1 MVKWTTT
8 PEEYEHAR
16 KVILEMPYGQQV
28 SITMKNGAILEGWI
42 VGSSSG
48 NDVGDNLTRGRGPI
62 ITSMYGENRDS
73 APKRTR
79 LSTSCF
85 RHSELHAVQL
95 TAIDVKAG
103 RLKFK
108 LRH

>member
-16 KVILEMPYGQQV
+16 RVILEMPYGQQV

-62 ITSMYGENRDS
+62 ITSMYGEIRIQLQNGHVLVLPALDIQS
-73 APKRTR
+73 FT
-79 LSTSCF
+79 LSN
-85 RHSELHAVQL
+85 
-95 TAIDVKAG
+95 
-103 RLKFK
+103 
-108 LRH
+108 

>member
-16 KVILEMPYGQQV
+16 RIILEMPYGQQV

-62 ITSMYGENRDS
+62 ITSMYGEIRIQLQNGHVLVLPALDIQS
-73 APKRTR
+73 FT
-79 LSTSCF
+79 LSN
-85 RHSELHAVQL
+85 
-95 TAIDVKAG
+95 
-103 RLKFK
+103 
-108 LRH
+108 

>member
-62 ITSMYGENRDS
+62 ITSMYGEIRIQLQNGHVLVLPALDIQS
-73 APKRTR
+73 FT
-79 LSTSCF
+79 LSN
-85 RHSELHAVQL
+85 
-95 TAIDVKAG
+95 
-103 RLKFK
+103 
-108 LRH
+108 

>member
-16 KVILEMPYGQQV
+16 TVILEMPYGQQV

-62 ITSMYGENRDS
+62 ITSMYGEIRIQLQNGHVLVLPALDIQRF
-73 APKRTR
+73 T
-79 LSTSCF
+79 LSN
-85 RHSELHAVQL
+85 
-95 TAIDVKAG
+95 
-103 RLKFK
+103 
-108 LRH
+108 

>member
-1 MVKWTTT
+1 MDND

-16 KVILEMPYGQQV
+16 RVILEMPYGQQV

-62 ITSMYGENRDS
+62 ITSMYGEIRIQLQNGHVLVLPALDIQS
-73 APKRTR
+73 FT
-79 LSTSCF
+79 LSN
-85 RHSELHAVQL
+85 
-95 TAIDVKAG
+95 
-103 RLKFK
+103 
-108 LRH
+108 

>member
-1 MVKWTTT
+1 VETSNGEMDND

-16 KVILEMPYGQQV
+16 RVILEMPYGQQV

-62 ITSMYGENRDS
+62 ITSMYGEIRIQLQNGHVLVLPALDIQS
-73 APKRTR
+73 FT
-79 LSTSCF
+79 LSN
-85 RHSELHAVQL
+85 
-95 TAIDVKAG
+95 
-103 RLKFK
+103 
-108 LRH
+108 

>member
-16 KVILEMPYGQQV
+16 RVILEMPYGQQV
-28 SITMKNGAILEGWI
+28 SITMKNGAVLEGWI

-62 ITSMYGENRDS
+62 ITSMYGEIRIQLQNGHVLVLPALDIQS
-73 APKRTR
+73 FT
-79 LSTSCF
+79 LSN
-85 RHSELHAVQL
+85 
-95 TAIDVKAG
+95 
-103 RLKFK
+103 
-108 LRH
+108 